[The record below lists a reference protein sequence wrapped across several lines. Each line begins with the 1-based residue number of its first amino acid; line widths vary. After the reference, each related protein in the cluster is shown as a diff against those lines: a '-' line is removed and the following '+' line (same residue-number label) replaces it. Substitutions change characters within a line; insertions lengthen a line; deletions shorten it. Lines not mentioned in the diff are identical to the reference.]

1 MTPTLLGRIQ
11 TRLALLLV
19 VGLGWTLLVTPFLPA
34 GGAPIGE
41 RYGATLSALVL
52 VGLFG
57 VVLWEP
63 LYHGLQQ
70 LRWEKDWP
78 TGLGLVTA
86 VPEGI
91 LTYVVLGSLRNVS
104 GAAFFLQQRCTQRQ
118 AAPGDATCA
127 LHLARHPLNQRLIA
141 LCHLALNSE
150 DFSIFLVPIS

>member
-104 GAAFFLQQRCTQRQ
+104 GAAFFLHFLSTWLLVWITVH
-118 AAPGDATCA
+118 G
-127 LHLARHPLNQRLIA
+127 PLRIV
-141 LCHLALNSE
+141 
-150 DFSIFLVPIS
+150 LVRWRYRGGRIV